1 MSIHNFTYNLRC
13 CDGKGC
19 KKSYHPSCLDLPLD
33 DVPTVWHCLSCVQ
46 KKIESGVHSVSEG
59 VESIW
64 DSREVEVQDTE
75 YGTSMFN
82 CVIKITC

>member
-1 MSIHNFTYNLRC
+1 MTKSGNSVCNFRV

-19 KKSYHPSCLDLPLD
+19 RKSYHLSCLDPPLK
-33 DVPTVWHCLSCVQ
+33 DVPHGVWHCLSCVK

-64 DSREVEVQDTE
+64 NTREVDVLDHE
-75 YGTSMFN
+75 GIN
-82 CVIKITC
+82 CLND